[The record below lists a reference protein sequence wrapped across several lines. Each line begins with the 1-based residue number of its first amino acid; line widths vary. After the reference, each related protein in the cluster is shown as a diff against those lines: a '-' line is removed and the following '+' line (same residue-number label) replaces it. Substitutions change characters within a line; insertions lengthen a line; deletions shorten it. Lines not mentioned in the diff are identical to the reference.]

1 MMKTAPSRLAF
12 FSMLNLPP
20 EACMA
25 ADRQTRREWLGA
37 VPAAAAVASATAA
50 QTSGAAHRPHIVL
63 VISDQFRWDC
73 IGAMGLN
80 PMNLTPNLDQMA
92 SRGVM
97 FRQAISNQPV
107 CAPARAS
114 IFTGQYPSRHGVWKN
129 ALGLAENATTLATV
143 MKQAGYSTN
152 YIGKWHLARPEAGAQ
167 SDKSRYGVWK
177 TALGLAENATP
188 LATVMKQAGY
198 STNYI
203 GKWHLARPE
212 AGTAAETRGAV
223 KVGHRGGFADLW
235 EAAMAWS

>member
-1 MMKTAPSRLAF
+1 
-12 FSMLNLPP
+12 
-20 EACMA
+20 MA

-50 QTSGAAHRPHIVL
+50 QTSGAAHRPNIVL

-114 IFTGQYPSRHGVWKN
+114 IFTGQYPSRHSVWKN

-152 YIGKWHLARPEAGAQ
+152 YIGKWHLARPEAG
-167 SDKSRYGVWK
+167 
-177 TALGLAENATP
+177 
-188 LATVMKQAGY
+188 
-198 STNYI
+198 
-203 GKWHLARPE
+203 
-212 AGTAAETRGAV
+212 TAAETRGAV
-223 KVGHRGGFADLW
+223 DRKSVV
-235 EAAMAWS
+235 